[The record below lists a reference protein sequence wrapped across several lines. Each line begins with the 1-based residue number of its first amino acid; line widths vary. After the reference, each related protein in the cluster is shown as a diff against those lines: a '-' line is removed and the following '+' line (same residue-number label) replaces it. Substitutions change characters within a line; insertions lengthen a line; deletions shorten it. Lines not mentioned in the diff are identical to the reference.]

1 MNFFEVMFARS
12 MSSGSGGGSAPLNFS
27 TEEQDTG
34 SKWIDGSPIYCITFD
49 RSENPVGSTG
59 TLDVSTLNIG
69 TLIDAALTRDIQ
81 NTTAQVSI
89 GTGGCGVYI
98 LNDDLVYYSA
108 EGGMM
113 TYCTIWYTKA
123 AEEPAEEEPAEAK

>member
-12 MSSGSGGGSAPLNFS
+12 ISGGTGGGAKTIDFS
-27 TEEQDTG
+27 TEEQETG
-34 SKWIDGSPIYCITFD
+34 AKWIDGSMIYCITFD

-59 TLDVSTLNIG
+59 TLDVSALNIG
-69 TLIDAALTRDIQ
+69 TLIDAALTTDIQ

-89 GTGGCGVYI
+89 GTGGRGVYI
-98 LNDDLVYYSA
+98 LNNNLVYYSA

-113 TYCTIWYTKA
+113 KYCTIWYTKKA
-123 AEEPAEEEPAEAK
+123 AEPAEPADDAK

>member
-12 MSSGSGGGSAPLNFS
+12 ISGGTGSGAKPLDFS
-27 TEEQDTG
+27 TEEQETG
-34 SKWIDGSPIYCITFD
+34 AKWIDGSMIYCITFD

-59 TLDVSTLNIG
+59 TLDVSGLNIG
-69 TLIDAALTRDIQ
+69 TLIDAALTTDIQ

-89 GTGGCGVYI
+89 GTGGRGVYI
-98 LNDDLVYYSA
+98 LNDNLVYYSA

-113 TYCTIWYTKA
+113 KYCTIWYTKA
-123 AEEPAEEEPAEAK
+123 AAEPADDAK